1 MTFLSKETALF
12 IMQKLWSPWRSQ
24 YIDSFKDKAPK
35 TSCFLCDSAKLNAD
49 EADNLLIQ
57 KGLLTFTIL
66 NLYPYNNGHLMIVP
80 YTHNGDLLSL
90 SDEEN
95 LEIMEQLK
103 LSVKALEEVLKPE
116 GFNIGVNIG
125 KASGAGVDDHIHYHI
140 VPRWNGD
147 TNFMPVLG
155 EVKVISQDLLI
166 TKKNLQSAFKKLMN
180 ETKS

>member
-1 MTFLSKETALF
+1 
-12 IMQKLWSPWRSQ
+12 MQKLWSPWRSQ
-24 YIDSFKDKAPK
+24 YIESFKDKTPK

-49 EADNLLIQ
+49 DSDNLLIQ
-57 KGLLTFTIL
+57 KGPLTFTIL

-80 YTHNGDLLSL
+80 YTHKADLLSL
-90 SDEEN
+90 TKEEN
-95 LEIMEQLK
+95 LEIMELLK
-103 LSVKALEEVLKPE
+103 LSVRALKEVLKPE
-116 GFNIGVNIG
+116 GYNIGVNIG
-125 KASGAGVDDHIHYHI
+125 KASGAGIDDHIHYHI

-155 EVKVISQDLLI
+155 EVKVISQDLLT